1 MITFVVDIPAIS
13 NVIFF
18 ALSSI
23 SSILYGFFF
32 QYRKNSAF
40 PIVKTVVGW
49 GGVEG
54 KKNLNV
60 NVCVCY
66 RKENV

>member
-1 MITFVVDIPAIS
+1 MIPFVVDVPAIS

-40 PIVKTVVGW
+40 PIVKTVVG
-49 GGVEG
+49 GGGWVVG

-60 NVCVCY
+60 SVCV
-66 RKENV
+66 